1 MANAIVIARVLPGR
15 GIGGDRRNAPKQ
27 ATLLF
32 LLSVISALPWGGYGA
47 PVHRCRSDSA
57 PSEAARFPQLEPFM
71 SKNEAVISAGKGV
84 TFVNIIEVSP
94 ENQAKVIDVLNEGV
108 EKVIRHKDG
117 FISASIL
124 ASKDGTSVI
133 NIAQWENPDN
143 VKAVRED
150 PAAQEY
156 VKRTAALAKAAP
168 NLYSVVSVHA

>member
-1 MANAIVIARVLPGR
+1 M
-15 GIGGDRRNAPKQ
+15 
-27 ATLLF
+27 
-32 LLSVISALPWGGYGA
+32 
-47 PVHRCRSDSA
+47 
-57 PSEAARFPQLEPFM
+57 EPFM